1 MVSFKRRAGAVT
13 AVSLVAVLLQ
23 GCNNSSSN
31 GKGPK
36 ECEGAEGVVMETCKK
51 CVEEANKN
59 SDQKMKD
66 LALQVCADVVKG
78 TVGTTTTQ
86 ATAPNN
92 AGTTA
97 PNNGGDQ
104 QPQTVT
110 TAPNNGGGQQPQNT
124 NVNVQESVQQATTTQ
139 KTVDTLPLTEP
150 TEKLVACTE
159 PCNVGGGGL
168 AEVTEN
174 ILGSA
179 AKASLHAASSAVQTS
194 APLELKASPRSA
206 GRSVGSARARQ
217 KMADR
222 AMMGTSAGQDHL
234 FNGIKSQPAVKA
246 SQVMQVA
253 NAGQE
258 NFFNELAVETSRVLS
273 GANTGQDSSFDRH
286 KFQQTD
292 TAAQVTSGASTGQDS
307 PNIVESQTAANTAQ
321 VRSVASAGQNNPH
334 NFIKPQPV
342 ANRAQVDDEVTSD
355 PGNVPNN
362 AESHPQKKP
371 TQTKAAVVET
381 EASARARA
389 EAEAEAAQARAGAA
403 AEAQLTQSQQEAT
416 SAQATDH
423 VVSASMDNSHHS
435 TEPQRRENVVEG
447 TDLISSGFSANSD
460 DSHRIAEHQLL
471 SNAMEATD
479 PVSSAVS
486 ANVDTL
492 HHSVESQLQ
501 ANAGGATDP
510 ESNGV
515 SNIMDTWH
523 NSVKPELQAN
533 AAEVDR
539 LAAATRGAQA
549 TQPALQNG
557 PANGALFDFVHGKKT
572 TNDAEVDVRAAT
584 AQAAV
589 PVLQRGPV
597 NEGPANAVEQKSADP
612 GAIAEITAQPWPPSD
627 KSYNTGG
634 NSARLQNQLM
644 VDRQKQVASTARG
657 SVVHLHKGSQE
668 EKEGPNFNKA
678 ENSARAPNKDSFQT
692 VVGTSGKVAHVGRPR
707 HGARGARKR

>member
-1 MVSFKRRAGAVT
+1 MMSFSHRLAAVVAVFLVS
-13 AVSLVAVLLQ
+13 VLLQ
-23 GCNNSSSN
+23 GCTSA
-31 GKGPK
+31 PK
-36 ECEGAEGVVMETCKK
+36 ECEGAAGTDMEACKK
-51 CVEEANKN
+51 CVESANKN
-59 SDQKMKD
+59 SD
-66 LALQVCADVVKG
+66 
-78 TVGTTTTQ
+78 
-86 ATAPNN
+86 ATAK
-92 AGTTA
+92 TA
-97 PNNGGDQ
+97 ALKLCAQ
-104 QPQTVT
+104 
-110 TAPNNGGGQQPQNT
+110 AAK
-124 NVNVQESVQQATTTQ
+124 EAAKATTTATTTKNAAFQ
-139 KTVDTLPLTEP
+139 Q
-150 TEKLVACTE
+150 VAE
-159 PCNVGGGGL
+159 D
-168 AEVTEN
+168 
-174 ILGSA
+174 ILGNA
-179 AKASLHAASSAVQTS
+179 AKASLDVASSVVQTS
-194 APLELKASPRSA
+194 APVELDTSSRST

-217 KMADR
+217 KMA
-222 AMMGTSAGQDHL
+222 GQVITSAGAGQDDL
-234 FNGIKSQPAVKA
+234 FNGIESQQAVK
-246 SQVMQVA
+246 
-253 NAGQE
+253 
-258 NFFNELAVETSRVLS
+258 TS
-273 GANTGQDSSFDRH
+273 
-286 KFQQTD
+286 
-292 TAAQVTSGASTGQDS
+292 QVTSGASTGQDS
-307 PNIVESQTAANTAQ
+307 SFDGNQIQPQQADITAQIRSDANEGQESPHEVIKSQTDANTAQ
-321 VRSVASAGQNNPH
+321 VGSVASAGPDGPGNPIASQPLAITTQERSAANEGQASPH
-334 NFIKPQPV
+334 NFIEFQPA
-342 ANRAQVDDEVTSD
+342 ANVAQVDDDVASGL
-355 PGNVPNN
+355 GNVPNS
-362 AESHPQKKP
+362 AESHLQTKP